1 MRDSFYSF
9 GSILLEIVSSLY
21 RHLLAF
27 YIEEGLSCKRRI
39 SFKRETQVKNIYCIL
54 HHSVT

>member
-9 GSILLEIVSSLY
+9 GSILLEILSSLY

-27 YIEEGLSCKRRI
+27 YIEAGLVCKRRI
-39 SFKRETQVKNIYCIL
+39 SFKRETQVKNIYDML